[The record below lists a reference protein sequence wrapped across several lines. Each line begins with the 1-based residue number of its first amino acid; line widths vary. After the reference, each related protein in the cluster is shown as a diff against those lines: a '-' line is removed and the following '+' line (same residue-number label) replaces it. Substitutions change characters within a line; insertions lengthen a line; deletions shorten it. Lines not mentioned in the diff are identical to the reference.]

1 MTTSH
6 PPSSKFS
13 TFGNSITNECHV
25 SNSVF
30 PIEIKLSLFLRFFA
44 LGRTPTNSQIFFTTF
59 RWRFKSVKQLEKNKL
74 WLMSHHGNQIPT
86 GVHFILHWVG
96 NSKVSSALWHQNERD
111 QNTANCQ
118 SSSRHMLA
126 HRGTHYVFYQYL
138 TMRNPLKERFF
149 YVYHSISYFMIT
161 WLFA

>member
-25 SNSVF
+25 SNSIF

-59 RWRFKSVKQLEKNKL
+59 RWKFKSVKQLEKEQAMTDESPWKPNSNWSPLHSPLGWEFKGL
-74 WLMSHHGNQIPT
+74 ICTLAPKWERSGYGQLSIIFKTQACTQRHTLRILPIPHNEKST
-86 GVHFILHWVG
+86 QG
-96 NSKVSSALWHQNERD
+96 KVLL
-111 QNTANCQ
+111 CI
-118 SSSRHMLA
+118 
-126 HRGTHYVFYQYL
+126 
-138 TMRNPLKERFF
+138 PL
-149 YVYHSISYFMIT
+149 SYFMIT